1 MSRSTA
7 LGPWSSIVTSSW
19 SGLLGGTC
27 APHFPLPVLHHI
39 ICLASAAI
47 GICDLDIQTPFLYMD
62 KPRPRG
68 QSSFPRPPRESARQS
83 WCLPNTLP
91 PPLASNRSLRRE
103 FLPAPKECVSVF
115 TSEAKGLAVITGQ
128 HKFPRALLLASSL
141 ETKFSPL
148 PARPREQGELC
159 PALGNLLCYLPTD
172 GNCWSVRQTSTKFL
186 LCARL
191 HWHQQ
196 TVVGYKAD
204 LNSALIE
211 GKAGVWAPGRAILN
225 S

>member
-1 MSRSTA
+1 M
-7 LGPWSSIVTSSW
+7 
-19 SGLLGGTC
+19 
-27 APHFPLPVLHHI
+27 
-39 ICLASAAI
+39 
-47 GICDLDIQTPFLYMD
+47 
-62 KPRPRG
+62 
-68 QSSFPRPPRESARQS
+68 
-83 WCLPNTLP
+83 LPNTLP
-91 PPLASNRSLRRE
+91 PPLASNGRGSE
-103 FLPAPKECVSVF
+103 KGSFLSAPKECVSVF

-128 HKFPRALLLASSL
+128 PKFPRALLLASSL

-159 PALGNLLCYLPTD
+159 PALGNLLCYFPTD

-196 TVVGYKAD
+196 TVVGDEAD

-211 GKAGVWAPGRAILN
+211 GKAGVWAPQESHFELLISSTCALGFNFLPREETNTGVVMTGVCKGLTDKDPMLSSSTQPGSRGPEAGVGLAD
-225 S
+225 